1 MLKFIQPFQ
10 AFFARLSKREKFVF
24 YGALFFVSLTL
35 IDQLVVSPV
44 FSKIK
49 FLDAEIEDRE
59 ALIKSSIK
67 IVNQKERILSARD
80 KYGYLSSGFSS
91 SDAEVTS
98 LLKEIEGMS
107 NRSSVYLVDMKPS
120 SIKGGSSEKFMISLS
135 CEAQMEQLVDFMYN
149 IENSDKL
156 LMIEKY
162 QISPKTKDS
171 SVAKCVMSISKVV
184 IP

>member
-1 MLKFIQPFQ
+1 MLKFILPFQ
-10 AFFARLSKREKFVF
+10 AFFLRLSKREKFVF

-35 IDQLVVSPV
+35 LDQLVVSPV

-49 FLDAEIEDRE
+49 FLDTEIKNRE
-59 ALIKSSIK
+59 ALIKNSLK
-67 IVNQKERILSARD
+67 IVTQKEKIVSARA
-80 KYGYLSSGFSS
+80 KYSYLSSGFTS
-91 SDAEVTS
+91 SDTEATS

-107 NRSSVYLVDMKPS
+107 SKSSVYLVDMKPAAV
-120 SIKGGSSEKFMISLS
+120 KGGSSEKFMISLS

-156 LMIEKY
+156 LMIDKY
-162 QISPKTKDS
+162 QISPKSKES
-171 SVAKCVMSISKVV
+171 SVAKCSMSISKIV

>member
-10 AFFARLSKREKFVF
+10 AFFLRLSKREKFVF
-24 YGALFFVSLTL
+24 YGALFFISLTL
-35 IDQLVVSPV
+35 LDQLIVSPI

-49 FLDAEIEDRE
+49 FLDTEIRNRE
-59 ALIKSSIK
+59 VLIKNSLK
-67 IVNQKERILSARD
+67 IVTQKERILSARD
-80 KYGYLSSGFSS
+80 KYSYLSSGFTS
-91 SDAEVTS
+91 SDTEVTS

-107 NRSSVYLVDMKPS
+107 NKSSVYLVDMKPAAV
-120 SIKGGSSEKFMISLS
+120 KGGSSEKFMISLS

-162 QISPKTKDS
+162 QISPKSKES
-171 SVAKCVMSISKVV
+171 SVAKCNMSISKIV

>member
-10 AFFARLSKREKFVF
+10 AFFLRLSKREKFVF

-35 IDQLVVSPV
+35 LDQLVVSPI
-44 FSKIK
+44 FSRIK
-49 FLDAEIEDRE
+49 FLDTEIKDRE
-59 ALIKSSIK
+59 ALIRNSLK
-67 IVNQKERILSARD
+67 ILTQKEKILSARN
-80 KYGYLSSGFSS
+80 KYSYLSSSFTS
-91 SDAEVTS
+91 SDTEVTS

-107 NRSSVYLVDMKPS
+107 NKSSIYLVDMKPAAV
-120 SIKGGSSEKFMISLS
+120 KGGSSERFMISLS

-162 QISPKTKDS
+162 QISPKSKEST
-171 SVAKCVMSISKVV
+171 VAKCGMSISKIV